1 MKIFKNW
8 KSKKALKLE
17 NEKLISENEKL
28 ESWLSKIRIENISLY
43 NELNYT
49 KKQLNIIPIRIKKSL
64 TMEEVEPFSKQ
75 DFQIIKNSMLYF
87 MVNYLKSYVSFETE
101 FNERVPEYVITG
113 TLNIIGEK
121 ND

>member
-8 KSKKALKLE
+8 KSKKVLKLE

-28 ESWLSKIRIENISLY
+28 ESYLFKIRLENNSLY

-49 KKQLNIIPIRIKKSL
+49 RKQLNIIPIRIKKSL
-64 TMEEVEPFSKQ
+64 TMEEVESFSKQ
-75 DFQIIKNSMLYF
+75 DFQIIKNIMLYS
-87 MVNYLKSYVSFETE
+87 MTNYLKPYVFFETE
-101 FNERVPEYVITG
+101 FNERVPEYVIIG